1 MKGIIDLYLS
11 VYAVTDTY
19 YIANRALKNKAEAKN
34 LLMKSIEIVLVASV
48 SENEIIDALALPWEI

>member
-19 YIANRALKNKAEAKN
+19 YIANRALKNKVEAKN

>member
-34 LLMKSIEIVLVASV
+34 LLMKSIEIVLAASV